1 MQRLWIAALA
11 LACAISPALA
21 QDENQTPGQTPEQT
35 PGQNEDQV
43 QTKPLT
49 GDYYMAPPMDTTDPN
64 VPDDHIFMTI
74 TGDAAKAMWDAM
86 KVDTVPDECGGCM
99 SRFGTVLVC
108 YGASTQAS
116 QPLAP
121 GESPFECY
129 LGINL
134 KTAQLEFG
142 QDC

>member
-21 QDENQTPGQTPEQT
+21 QDDTQSQGQTG
-35 PGQNEDQV
+35 GQPQDQV

-49 GDYYMAPPMDTTDPN
+49 GNYYMAPSMDSEDQNAPN
-64 VPDDHIFMTI
+64 DHIFMTI

-86 KVDTVPDECGGCM
+86 KVDTTPDECVGRM
-99 SRFGTVLVC
+99 SRFIQNVVC
-108 YGASTQAS
+108 YGPSTQAS
-116 QPLAP
+116 QPLGP
-121 GESPFECY
+121 DESPYECY
-129 LGINL
+129 LGVNL
-134 KTAQLEFG
+134 KSGQLEVG

>member
-1 MQRLWIAALA
+1 MQRIWIAALV
-11 LACAISPALA
+11 LAWGSIVPALA
-21 QDENQTPGQTPEQT
+21 QDDNQAQGQ
-35 PGQNEDQV
+35 GQGQDQV

-49 GDYYMAPPMDTTDPN
+49 GDYYMAPPMDTDDPKAP
-64 VPDDHIFMTI
+64 VDHIFMTI

-86 KVDTVPDECGGCM
+86 KADITPDECVGRM
-99 SRFGTVLVC
+99 SRFIKGLVC

-121 GESPFECY
+121 GDSPYECY
-129 LGINL
+129 LGVNL
-134 KTAQLEFG
+134 KTAELELG